1 MLIEE
6 PKQGDNMGWKD
17 IIKQEEDAAGSDVME
32 ETISFDAQ
40 DARAGAG
47 RMATGQYKEIADQ
60 VANLAIQARTQTQDQ
75 KRLLGQIRLIIKQ
88 ANIPEVAL

>member
-1 MLIEE
+1 
-6 PKQGDNMGWKD
+6 
-17 IIKQEEDAAGSDVME
+17 
-32 ETISFDAQ
+32 
-40 DARAGAG
+40 
-47 RMATGQYKEIADQ
+47 MATGQYKEIADQ

>member
-6 PKQGDNMGWKD
+6 PKQGDNMSWKD
-17 IIKQEEDAAGSDVME
+17 VIKQEDSAASDVTQE
-32 ETISFDAQ
+32 IVSFDAQ
-40 DARAGAG
+40 DARSGAG